1 MGCDSVDHADL
12 PALGAEAVVGIVAV
26 VSPQDQ
32 GIVCKLLTAHQI
44 AQTVV
49 AVQIHGAVA
58 AIGLRDAVN
67 LPVAVSYPPQTPRF
81 CRAIRNIRLE
91 RKDNNGLLYME
102 LRSFS

>member
-12 PALGAEAVVGIVAV
+12 PSLGAEPVVSIVAV

-49 AVQIHGAVA
+49 AVQIHGADTVGTLRRERA
-58 AIGLRDAVN
+58 ASI
-67 LPVAVSYPPQTPRF
+67 Q
-81 CRAIRNIRLE
+81 
-91 RKDNNGLLYME
+91 
-102 LRSFS
+102 